1 MEGCWL
7 PEIIVHISSFLDI
20 IEQSRLKQVCR
31 LFSEFVSVDLGGK
44 SGETLRK
51 SWTELYDSTTPIAK
65 TSLSRDRDNFLRAC
79 LWRSIYYNSVENRN
93 VRFLKLCLESKFIEK
108 ESHGNVSQVIWAAVA
123 HCGT

>member
-1 MEGCWL
+1 MEGFWL

-51 SWTELYDSTTPIAK
+51 SWTALYDSTTPIAR
-65 TSLSRDRDNFLRAC
+65 TRDNFLRAN

-93 VRFLKLCLESKFIEK
+93 VRFLKLCLESKFIER
-108 ESHGNVSQVIWAAVA
+108 ESHGNVSQIIWAAVA